1 MAFMEIPPR
10 GSPTKMASPVE
21 FSQFYRF
28 RRHPTPNSRRT
39 SICDGFCRFAP
50 PGKRPGYRWPY
61 IAALDVGLLLE
72 AL

>member
-1 MAFMEIPPR
+1 
-10 GSPTKMASPVE
+10 MASPVE

-28 RRHPTPNSRRT
+28 RNSRRT
-39 SICDGFCRFAP
+39 SIYDGFCRFAP